1 MIIREVMKNELTSI
15 SPDTKLGDAYQLMQD
30 KNIRHLPIVENNKLV
45 GIITDRDLRLSTS
58 KLAKHPFEPG
68 EAVRNIMSYPVET
81 THPSD
86 PIESAAQLMRELKIG
101 CLPVVEDLQLV
112 GIVTITDMLD
122 ALLLLTGVHQPSGRL
137 DVRLTNRT
145 GELAR
150 LTALLAEYKVNIHSI
165 LTYPEKDKNIR
176 LVLRVGTIE
185 MKLIAKAICN
195 AGFEVIWPIQIACVK

>member
-1 MIIREVMKNELTSI
+1 MIIKDVMKNELTSI
-15 SPDTKLGDAYQLMQD
+15 SPDTKLSDAYQLMQD
-30 KNIRHLPIVENNKLV
+30 KNIRHLPIVENQKLV
-45 GIITDRDLRLSTS
+45 GIITDRDLRLATS
-58 KLAKHPFEPG
+58 KLAKHPFEPA
-68 EAVRNIMSYPVET
+68 EAVRSIMSYPVET

-101 CLPVVEDLQLV
+101 CLPVVEDLSLV
-112 GIVTITDMLD
+112 GIVTLTDMLD
-122 ALLLLTGVHQPSGRL
+122 ALLLLTGIHQPSGRL

-150 LTALLAEYKVNIHSI
+150 LAALLAEYKVNIHSI
-165 LTYPEKDKNIR
+165 LTYPDKNNSIR

-195 AGFEVIWPIQIACVK
+195 AGFEVIWPVQIACVK

>member
-1 MIIREVMKNELTSI
+1 MIIKDVMKNELTSI
-15 SPDTKLGDAYQLMQD
+15 SPDTKLSDAYQLMQD
-30 KNIRHLPIVENNKLV
+30 KNIRHLPVVENQKLV
-45 GIITDRDLRLSTS
+45 GIITDRDLRLATS
-58 KLAKHPFEPG
+58 KLAKHPFEPA
-68 EAVRNIMSYPVET
+68 EAVGSIMSYPVET

-101 CLPVVEDLQLV
+101 CLPVVEDLSLV
-112 GIVTITDMLD
+112 GIVTLTDMLD
-122 ALLLLTGVHQPSGRL
+122 ALLLLTGIHQPSGRL

-150 LTALLAEYKVNIHSI
+150 LAALLAEYKVNIHSI
-165 LTYPEKDKNIR
+165 LTYPDKNNSIR

-195 AGFEVIWPIQIACVK
+195 AGFEVIWPVQIACVK